1 MRGHGSSRRGTKGAE
16 VPAAVPGAQVRAKVE
31 LSRKEDQ
38 P

>member
-1 MRGHGSSRRGTKGAE
+1 MHGHGSSRRGAKQAE
-16 VPAAVPGAQVRAKVE
+16 VPAAVPGAKVRAKVE